1 WEKIP
6 RQVFRVM
13 RRREGTRRTLIR
25 THAPMAMTW
34 KRGGFH
40 DGGRRSG
47 GVTAARRTRLGG
59 KWPHPVPCAARCD
72 NRQAAPRGGR
82 AHRGAAA
89 ASAARAAPALRAS
102 TLALRRRRGERHG
115 E

>member
-1 WEKIP
+1 
-6 RQVFRVM
+6 
-13 RRREGTRRTLIR
+13 
-25 THAPMAMTW
+25 
-34 KRGGFH
+34 

-115 E
+115 ARGLLSLRRPAVVAFGPRRVGMHALPPAGGG